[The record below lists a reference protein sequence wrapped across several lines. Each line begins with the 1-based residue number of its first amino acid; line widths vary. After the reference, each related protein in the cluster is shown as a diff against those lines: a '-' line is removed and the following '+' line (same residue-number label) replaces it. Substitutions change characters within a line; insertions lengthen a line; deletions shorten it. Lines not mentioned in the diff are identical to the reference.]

1 MQGLL
6 PAGWLAFAG
15 RELNPLDHV
24 ERFQIIFS
32 SPSPGFFLAQRTAGF
47 PQYGWRAGFQGAFPD
62 RPRLKSACGICRSRS
77 GARSA
82 KEAIFCAAGHCGF
95 STSAG
100 KSDAIEFTICVGV
113 CRLAAERR
121 AFPKVHQSRV
131 RELLVWKITKRGRKL
146 LAEGFPVGRG

>member
-47 PQYGWRAGFQGAFPD
+47 PQYGWKAGLSDGACLYVVQ
-62 RPRLKSACGICRSRS
+62 LKPAPGIRCSS
-77 GARSA
+77 SSLHPSFVHFVA
-82 KEAIFCAAGHCGF
+82 
-95 STSAG
+95 TSMAP
-100 KSDAIEFTICVGV
+100 
-113 CRLAAERR
+113 L
-121 AFPKVHQSRV
+121 
-131 RELLVWKITKRGRKL
+131 
-146 LAEGFPVGRG
+146 

>member
-47 PQYGWRAGFQGAFPD
+47 PQYGWKAGFSDGAFPD
-62 RPRLKSACGICRSRS
+62 RQQLKLAPSMRRP
-77 GARSA
+77 
-82 KEAIFCAAGHCGF
+82 
-95 STSAG
+95 TS
-100 KSDAIEFTICVGV
+100 SLHRPSCTSSSQ
-113 CRLAAERR
+113 R
-121 AFPKVHQSRV
+121 
-131 RELLVWKITKRGRKL
+131 
-146 LAEGFPVGRG
+146 

>member
-47 PQYGWRAGFQGAFPD
+47 PQYGWKAGLSGGPSRIINQLKPAPGMRWLTTSLSSPFVHRVVTTVVPLCVG
-62 RPRLKSACGICRSRS
+62 PRTRLCTAIVGDYPTAPEALARVRVVLSRS
-77 GARSA
+77 
-82 KEAIFCAAGHCGF
+82 
-95 STSAG
+95 
-100 KSDAIEFTICVGV
+100 V
-113 CRLAAERR
+113 
-121 AFPKVHQSRV
+121 
-131 RELLVWKITKRGRKL
+131 IT
-146 LAEGFPVGRG
+146 